1 MKKVVL
7 LTGVLAAGLAVAPV
21 NAKAASAAPQS
32 PEITED
38 QTDATKLLEGLLQG
52 LNYDLAA
59 IKEKVNNLKDE
70 FKDIEPET
78 RTEALED
85 IKNIEH
91 ALDNTLD
98 KFNELK
104 GQLAANVISEAVY
117 VEKINTLVYGLDE
130 VYGVHIT
137 RDQAQKVLYTR
148 YLHLDQDWKTLRAY
162 QAKGDEIWSR
172 YMKIVNSKEYKQVD
186 EIEDVHAAHEAV
198 NTASKIYR
206 LGDPDNA
213 AYLGYLGFH
222 ENRTKVWNCSNEMH
236 TDGKKCL
243 VEAVADV
250 DEYYGKFE
258 KAYNDF
264 KALVEKYHADRI
276 ALHAQLDLVDPA
288 TYTASTDGKYTV
300 TKAQKEAKDFIDT
313 FNASNVNNWE
323 KKAEGEDGK
332 TPAFKNNEEYNN
344 RANALIKALNDAV
357 TEAKNNENAYKDG
370 VKALTDLKAT
380 LTDIKTTYWDKK
392 KENTEGYVYRTLIS
406 GLEGAI
412 ADAETALKGD
422 YNSWTVITGEGE
434 PWWNAV
440 EHLADVTKDGVKF
453 ADIKNALDTAARQFK
468 ENEDAND
475 AIHVMRDEILN
486 RYNGLKDAVK
496 YDYPDV
502 TLAEILN
509 GGMCDDER
517 FYLGTKDLDILV
529 AKFIE
534 DEQKKY
540 DEIESKSYLEDESE
554 NGPAKKQEVL
564 DKEID
569 LTWNHIAT
577 KQCSAYLNQVYNQYN
592 LAHEAC
598 EAYDSKCDETDCDA
612 GTCKCSEEDK
622 EVNPCGWCDQ
632 TAHGMHD
639 ALIADKTAWDGKV
652 VEWHFATEA
661 MKHVAEVLQY
671 KNDAFQAI
679 ADWKAEFEHATDLHV
694 KNLNDLKV
702 IVDKAVHNV
711 HEVYADARH
720 DLDNYKEGDLAAAN
734 LWAQAKY
741 GVDFKG
747 YVQLLEELYET
758 AQVAADEAYIKHH
771 YTELKGVGAECDKTT
786 ADSDYR
792 VSVLAN
798 SDAAAAL
805 YAQVG
810 EVEAALLANNVNRNL
825 VYADDADKLD
835 ELYDAVLAS
844 VEAERAAIEA
854 AYNAGKA
861 AEYTVT
867 TTPAVKLAELQAK
880 KVEFEKLYADNL
892 AGKTALLG
900 HAQSVLTAINTT
912 LAEAK
917 CAVEEGCD
925 ETIVDALS
933 ALVDQIAAV
942 EGEINDA
949 FDAKNVADA
958 AGTQYNTL
966 NGRLNDIETALANVK
981 KQIAEYND
989 RVRTSQ
995 HAADN
1000 ILDKLF
1006 DFNELFWGLEATPG
1020 YENFKERTDHCS
1032 NPDVLYVDELKGE
1045 LQNLKE
1051 TVAYDNS
1058 HEGGHAAFENYN
1070 VYLKWIAQLKTSI
1083 EKTKAA
1089 IQANEAAKVILD
1101 AQFEEV
1107 AGLVNDAIEF
1117 WEDNYMDKTL
1127 VQLEEIIAYWTGT
1140 PAGEKGK
1147 VQEMYE
1153 AIQDKYQHGAAAYD
1167 WTVDHLGA
1175 ELTQDVKD
1183 DVDLQKQNIEM
1194 HRNTAANYE
1203 AINHMDE
1210 VQATMDALVAEIKA
1224 DVTEGD
1230 MVDPFVKELYAD
1242 FQALVG
1248 EYAVD
1253 NEGLYGVLAQID
1265 AARNE
1270 NFLAGTLEDAIN
1282 IDEGSKIKGIHQ
1294 MLDDLK
1300 QNAETLVATYNDLFE
1315 HAHHLTNGKTLYSD
1329 MQYVTIGFFR
1339 KANEGLGEQSTEMFK
1354 VVEPHFDAAAGNIG
1368 IYDTNWL
1375 NVLDWEDVN
1384 NTPDNW
1390 FDDVPA
1396 AYERDFAGHLVHQ
1409 DGLGE
1414 IPAKVGVLG
1423 HGDKKNELT
1432 FTLNDEQD
1440 YVNAEIRT
1448 LAAGAAD
1455 ITFKPGSLTVDGWT
1469 TKHNVYIEVN
1479 VATPTEDTVD
1489 AEVAAG
1495 SNKLIVRLDNP
1506 IDLTYTNN
1514 SLVARTNDGTEFSY
1528 ADRVINYAAHQLE
1541 FNLPEGTTSVE
1552 LPEGF
1557 FTFRTGENTIAR
1569 SAAMTVNVGGT
1580 TTIEGLIA
1588 MGEKA
1593 QIFDLQGRRVKA
1605 EALIS
1610 GNTYVVNGEKVM
1622 VK

>member
-7 LTGVLAAGLAVAPV
+7 LTGVLAAGLAAAPV
-21 NAKAASAAPQS
+21 TAKAEVASLPQS

-59 IKEKVNNLKDE
+59 IKEKVYNLRDE
-70 FKDIEPET
+70 FKDIESET
-78 RTEALED
+78 RDEALAD
-85 IKNIEH
+85 IRNIEH
-91 ALDNTLD
+91 QLDGTLD

-117 VEKINTLVYGLDE
+117 VEKINTLVYGLDK

-162 QAKGDEIWSR
+162 QAKGDKLWAL
-172 YMKIVNSKEYKQVD
+172 YMEIVNSKEYKQVD
-186 EIEDVHAAHEAV
+186 EIEDVYAAHEAV
-198 NTASKIYR
+198 NKASKIYR
-206 LGDPDNA
+206 LGDPDNTE
-213 AYLGYLGFH
+213 YLGYLGFH
-222 ENRTKVWNCSNEMH
+222 ENRTKVWNSSNEMH

-264 KALVEKYHADRI
+264 KALVEKYHADRTS
-276 ALHAQLDLVDPA
+276 LHAQLDLVDPA

-332 TPAFKNNEEYNN
+332 TPAFKNNEEYNK

-357 TEAKNNENAYKDG
+357 TEAKNNEKAYQDG
-370 VKALTDLKAT
+370 VKALADLKAT
-380 LTDIKTTYWDKK
+380 LGEIKTTYWDKE
-392 KENTEGYVYRTLIS
+392 KENTTGYVYRTLIS

-486 RYNGLKDAVK
+486 RYNGLKDAVNN
-496 YDYPDV
+496 DYPDV
-502 TLAEILN
+502 ELAEILN

-517 FYLGTKDLDILV
+517 FYLGTAEIDVLIE
-529 AKFIE
+529 KFI
-534 DEQKKY
+534 DAEQKKY

-564 DKEID
+564 DNEID

-577 KQCSAYLNQVYNQYN
+577 KQCSAYLNQVYDQFD
-592 LAHEAC
+592 LTHKAC
-598 EAYDSKCDETDCDA
+598 EAYDDQCDETDCDA
-612 GTCKCSEEDK
+612 DTCKCSEEDQ
-622 EVNPCGWCDQ
+622 VANPCGWCDQ
-632 TAHGMHD
+632 TARGMHD

-661 MKHVAEVLQY
+661 MKHVADVKKY
-671 KNDAFQAI
+671 HDDAFQGL
-679 ADWKAEFEHATDLHV
+679 ADWYEEFKHATDLHI
-694 KNLNDLKV
+694 KNLDDLKV

-720 DLDNYKEGDLAAAN
+720 DLDNYKEGDLATAN
-734 LWAQAKY
+734 LWAQEKY

-758 AQVAADEAYIKHH
+758 AKVAADEARNKHH
-771 YTELKGVGAECDKTT
+771 FTELKGIGAECDKTT

-792 VSVLAN
+792 VSV
-798 SDAAAAL
+798 
-805 YAQVG
+805 
-810 EVEAALLANNVNRNL
+810 
-825 VYADDADKLD
+825 
-835 ELYDAVLAS
+835 
-844 VEAERAAIEA
+844 
-854 AYNAGKA
+854 KA
-861 AEYTVT
+861 
-867 TTPAVKLAELQAK
+867 
-880 KVEFEKLYADNL
+880 NL
-892 AGKTALLG
+892 AGQTALLG
-900 HAQSVLTAINTT
+900 HAQSILTAISTA
-912 LAEAK
+912 LADAN

-925 ETIVDALS
+925 EAIVDALS
-933 ALVDQIAAV
+933 ALVDQVAAV
-942 EGEINDA
+942 EIEINAAYD
-949 FDAKNVADA
+949 NGQTTDA
-958 AGTQYNTL
+958 AGTQYRVL
-966 NGRLNDIETALANVK
+966 NSKLNDIETNLANVK
-981 KQIAEYND
+981 KQIADFND
-989 RVRTSQ
+989 RVRSSQ

-1000 ILDKLF
+1000 VLDKIQI
-1006 DFNELFWGLEATPG
+1006 DFLEPFNVLEAMPG
-1020 YENFKERTDHCS
+1020 HASFATRSEHCN
-1032 NPDVLYVDELKGE
+1032 NPTVFYIDELKHE
-1045 LQNLKE
+1045 LEILKE
-1051 TVAYDNS
+1051 TVIYDNS
-1058 HEGGHAAFENYN
+1058 HEGGHSAFDNYN
-1070 VYLKWIAQLKTSI
+1070 VYLNAIGKLKVEI

-1089 IQANEAAKVILD
+1089 IVANEAAKQILD
-1101 AQFEEV
+1101 AQFNEV
-1107 AGLVNDAIEF
+1107 AGLVNDALTF
-1117 WEDNYMDKTL
+1117 WEDNYMPETL
-1127 VQLEEIIAYWTGT
+1127 VQLEETIAYWTGT

-1147 VQEMYE
+1147 LVEMYE

-1167 WTVDHLGA
+1167 WTVDAKGEEFKQA
-1175 ELTQDVKD
+1175 VID
-1183 DVDLQKQNIEM
+1183 DVELQKQNIEM
-1194 HRNTAANYE
+1194 HRNTAANFE
-1203 AINHMDE
+1203 AINHMDKVE
-1210 VQATMDALVAEIKA
+1210 ATIDALVAAVKA
-1224 DVTEGD
+1224 DVLEGD
-1230 MVDPFVKELYAD
+1230 MVDPFVAELYAD
-1242 FQALVG
+1242 FKALVG

-1270 NFLAGTLEDAIN
+1270 HFLAGDLEAAIN
-1282 IDEGSKIKGIHQ
+1282 IDETSKLKGIHQ
-1294 MLDDLK
+1294 MLNELN
-1300 QNAETLVATYNDLFE
+1300 QNAETLVATYTELFE

-1329 MQYVTIGFFR
+1329 MEYVTIGFFR
-1339 KANEGLGEQSTEMFK
+1339 QANEGLGEQATEMFK
-1354 VVEPHFDAAAGNIG
+1354 VVEPHFNAEAGNIG

-1384 NTPDNW
+1384 DTPDNW
-1390 FDDVPA
+1390 FDDVPVA
-1396 AYERDFAGHLVHQ
+1396 FERDFAGHLVHQ
-1409 DGLGE
+1409 EGLGV
-1414 IPAKVGVLG
+1414 IPAKIGVLG

-1432 FTLNDEQD
+1432 FTLNDEKG
-1440 YVNAEIRT
+1440 YEVVT
-1448 LAAGAAD
+1448 LAAGPAD
-1455 ITFKPGSLTVDGWT
+1455 ITFQPGSLTVDGWN

-1479 VATPTEDTVD
+1479 VAAPEVETTEADVMT
-1489 AEVAAG
+1489 G
-1495 SNKLIVRLDNP
+1495 SNKLIVRLENP

-1514 SLVARTNDGTEFSY
+1514 SLIARTNDGTEFSY
-1528 ADRVINYAAHQLE
+1528 ADRVINYAQGQLE
-1541 FNLPEGTTSVE
+1541 FNLPEGTISVE

-1569 SAAMTVNVGGT
+1569 SAAMVVNVAGT
-1580 TTIEGLIA
+1580 TSIEGLIA